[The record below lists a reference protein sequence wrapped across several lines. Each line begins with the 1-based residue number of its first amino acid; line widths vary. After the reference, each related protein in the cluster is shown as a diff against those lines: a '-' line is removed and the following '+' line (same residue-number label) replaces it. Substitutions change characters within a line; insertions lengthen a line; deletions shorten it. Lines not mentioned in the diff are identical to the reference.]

1 MFDYNKKK
9 NMTKCE
15 NKKILNP
22 ETGRCVSKTGAIG
35 IKLLKN
41 KNASVKSLSN
51 RKKSGRT
58 EPISMKLQN
67 MTLLTQKPVKK
78 TQFAGNAQ
86 IIYKCIKYLGE
97 KHKDKVCII
106 KNQVKNSEL
115 IKRKKEFA
123 FVWNEVEKKL
133 VVPKTVF
140 KEIENCEKRF
150 VVCHLTLKTKRARHA
165 NILIFDKVNKTVE
178 RFDPHGE
185 YMALKSKNLDEVLTE
200 LFRRNLENF
209 KYITP
214 LDFCPNIAFQRKEN
228 KLDKLKNDPGG
239 FCAAWAIWY
248 ADMRLTYPDIPI
260 DKLVDIAIDKIEK
273 KHKSF
278 KNFIRNYSQF
288 LIDTISK
295 KSKKKPVR
303 KSKKSS
309 RKPVSKS
316 KKSVRKSK
324 KSSRKPV
331 RKSKKSSRKP
341 VRKSKKSNRK
351 PVRKSKKSNRKPVRK
366 SKKSSKKS
374 VRKSKKSSKKS
385 VRKSKKSSRKSK
397 KSVRKSKKSV
407 RNL

>member
-115 IKRKKEFA
+115 IRRKKEFA

-295 KSKKKPVR
+295 KSRKKPVR

-324 KSSRKPV
+324 KSVK
-331 RKSKKSSRKP
+331 KSKKSSRKP

-366 SKKSSKKS
+366 SKK
-374 VRKSKKSSKKS
+374 
-385 VRKSKKSSRKSK
+385 
-397 KSVRKSKKSV
+397 
-407 RNL
+407 